1 MEKRAWSTREI
12 LDWTRKHLRKAGI
25 EAARF
30 EAEILLA
37 HALGT
42 ERLELYLNPERILSA
57 PERARFKKLLA
68 KRTQGVPLQYLIG
81 TVDFMGCE
89 LFVNKAVLIPRFETE
104 ELVHLILKDASHGR
118 ALNILELGTGS
129 GAIAI
134 ALAQHMKQAKILAI
148 DISAEALELARKN
161 AAHNGVSERIAFLHS
176 DWFSEISGAFD
187 LIVSNPPYVDSQHLK
202 ELSEEVKHEPVIA
215 LDGGEAGLQ
224 AIRTIIAQAPPYL
237 VEGGR
242 LYLEIGETQTQSV
255 LALAQEKGAFRAVE
269 ILKDSAGKDR
279 FLRAVRRLDPSAKP
293 T

>member
-1 MEKRAWSTREI
+1 VREI
-12 LDWTRKHLRKAGI
+12 LAWTRRHLRKAGI

-30 EAEILLA
+30 EAEVLLA

-42 ERLELYLNPERILSA
+42 ERLELYLNPDRILSA

-89 LFVNKAVLIPRFETE
+89 ISVNKAVLIPRFETE
-104 ELVHLILKDASHGR
+104 ELVEKIIRDTNQKPALK
-118 ALNILELGTGS
+118 ILELGTGS

-134 ALAQHMKQAKILAI
+134 ALAQHAKQAKILAT
-148 DISAEALELARKN
+148 DISAEALQLARKN
-161 AAHNGVSERIAFLHS
+161 AEHNGVSEHIAFLQS
-176 DWFSEISGAFD
+176 DWFSKVSGTFD
-187 LIVSNPPYVDSQHLK
+187 LIVSNPPYVDSQSFK
-202 ELSEEVKHEPVIA
+202 ELSEEVKHEPKLA

-224 AIRTIIAQAPPYL
+224 AIQTIIAQAPLHL

-242 LYLEIGETQTQSV
+242 LYLEIGETQAQSV
-255 LALAQEKGAFRAVE
+255 LAMTQENDAFRAVE

-279 FLRAVRRLDPSAKP
+279 FLRAVRASMRI
-293 T
+293 

>member
-1 MEKRAWSTREI
+1 MAERSWSVREI
-12 LDWTRKHLRKAGI
+12 LDWTRKHLKRAGI

-42 ERLELYLNPERILSA
+42 ERLELYLNPERALSA
-57 PERARFKKLLA
+57 PQRARFKKLLA

-89 LFVNKAVLIPRFETE
+89 ISVNEAVLIPRFETE
-104 ELVHLILKDASHGR
+104 ELVNLILEDVSR
-118 ALNILELGTGS
+118 ELALNILELGTGS
-129 GAIAI
+129 GAIAV
-134 ALAQHMKQAKILAI
+134 ALAKHLKQAKMVAT
-148 DISAEALELARKN
+148 DISAEALELARRN
-161 AAHNGVSERIAFLHS
+161 AQRNGVSERIAFLQS
-176 DWFSEISGAFD
+176 DWFSGVSGAFD
-187 LIVSNPPYVDSQHLK
+187 LIVSNPPYVDSQSLK
-202 ELSEEVKHEPVIA
+202 GLPEEVKHEPLIA
-215 LDGGEAGLQ
+215 LDGGKAGLQ
-224 AIRTIIAQAPPYL
+224 AICTIIAQSPPHL

-242 LYLEIGETQTQSV
+242 LYLEIGEMQTQSV
-255 LALAQEKGAFRAVE
+255 LAMIQENGAFRAVE